1 MERRETI
8 STGPPRA
15 QHTAA
20 AREARGAVDKQ
31 IDQLLGDVQASI
43 NALREV
49 ADARV
54 VLLRARIENAVAATK
69 AALATQAQHA
79 LERSD

>member
-1 MERRETI
+1 
-8 STGPPRA
+8 
-15 QHTAA
+15 
-20 AREARGAVDKQ
+20 
-31 IDQLLGDVQASI
+31 LI